1 MTALE
6 VTKSNVGT
14 AAVSFGFTKAKAAAI
29 AHAVGGLTTCN
40 GLTAT
45 ACLDAC

>member
-29 AHAVGGLTTCN
+29 AHAVEGLTTCN